1 MRISQAFPSDYIKSS
16 DLNGREVRVVIE
28 KVKIEEVGRE
38 KEERPVIY
46 FEGKE
51 KGMVLNK
58 TNANAIATAFGD
70 DTDDW
75 TGGEVILYAA
85 MTEFQGKSVEGLR
98 VKIAPSRAASR
109 AASRR
114 PDPEVTTGV
123 SERRR
128 PAAQV
133 DPDDLNDD
141 IPF

>member
-16 DLNGREVRVVIE
+16 DLNGREVRVVIK
-28 KVKIEEVGRE
+28 KVRIEEVGRE

-133 DPDDLNDD
+133 APDDLNDD

>member
-1 MRISQAFPSDYIKSS
+1 MKISQAFPSDYIRSS
-16 DLNGREVRVVIE
+16 DLNGREVRVVIK

-75 TGGEVILYAA
+75 TGGEVILYVA
-85 MTEFQGKSVEGLR
+85 MTEYQGKSIEGLR
-98 VKIAPSRAASR
+98 VKIAPSR

>member
-16 DLNGREVRVVIE
+16 DLSGREVRVVIK
-28 KVKIEEVGRE
+28 KVKIEEVGRD

-58 TNANAIATAFGD
+58 TNANTIATAFGD

-85 MTEFQGKSVEGLR
+85 MTEYQGKPTEGLR
-98 VKIAPSRAASR
+98 VKIAPSRTT
-109 AASRR
+109 SRR

-128 PAAQV
+128 PATQV
-133 DPDDLNDD
+133 DAELDDD